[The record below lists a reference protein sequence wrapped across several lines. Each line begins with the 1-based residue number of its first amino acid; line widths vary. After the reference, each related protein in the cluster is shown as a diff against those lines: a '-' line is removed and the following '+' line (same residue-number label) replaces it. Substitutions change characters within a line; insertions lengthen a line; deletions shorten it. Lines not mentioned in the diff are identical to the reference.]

1 MLAESLK
8 APRFRYSFV
17 CRDKNGAVKWSET
30 FDNLVTTPG
39 KNFLLDTVFAGVG
52 YTASWFMGLV
62 TATGFSTFAASDTL
76 TSHAGW
82 SESTNYSNANRVTL
96 AFSAASG
103 GSKSTSSGAVFNV
116 NASDTIEGAFIATN
130 NTKGGTTGTLYSAG
144 AFSSARSVSSG
155 DTLTVS
161 ATLSC

>member
-1 MLAESLK
+1 MLAESFK

-17 CRDKNGAVKWSET
+17 CRDKSGAVKWSET

-62 TATGFSTFAASDTL
+62 TATGFTAFAASDTM

-82 SESTNYSNANRVTL
+82 SESTNYSNANRVSL

-103 GSKSTSSGAVFNV
+103 GSKSTAAGAVFNV

-144 AFSSARSVSSG
+144 AFSSARSVSGG